1 MEASGLGSRQGGG
14 LKFHHQLT
22 NSPGLHPCFLPLLC
36 CLQVWGLSGSLSAR
50 RNTSPV
56 GAETGGVCRA
66 LGGSDCSLHRSAASP
81 SLPLTLSESLLLW
94 HLILPVHGSFWGSAG
109 ELACLSWCPLEGT
122 WVFAAS
128 VLPSRLPTLHL
139 PSISLDCV
147 DTLDPLLSP
156 FPFALSL
163 WVYTR
168 DHPSTVIRSETRC
181 SVLHVKGPCP
191 LRVVLAGH
199 CPALLPGTCSPVFSS
214 SLLFLG
220 SLSVL
225 LALSLSCFFLFL
237 SFLVC
242 RKKCLTMQF

>member
-1 MEASGLGSRQGGG
+1 MFPASPLLSPSLGSFGVPFCKKKHVSSGGRDRVGCVGPWEG
-14 LKFHHQLT
+14 LT
-22 NSPGLHPCFLPLLC
+22 VPCTGLQPL
-36 CLQVWGLSGSLSAR
+36 
-50 RNTSPV
+50 
-56 GAETGGVCRA
+56 
-66 LGGSDCSLHRSAASP
+66 HP

-94 HLILPVHGSFWGSAG
+94 HLILPVHGCFWGSAG
-109 ELACLSWCPLEGT
+109 ELACLSWCPLEGM

-139 PSISLDCV
+139 PSISLECV